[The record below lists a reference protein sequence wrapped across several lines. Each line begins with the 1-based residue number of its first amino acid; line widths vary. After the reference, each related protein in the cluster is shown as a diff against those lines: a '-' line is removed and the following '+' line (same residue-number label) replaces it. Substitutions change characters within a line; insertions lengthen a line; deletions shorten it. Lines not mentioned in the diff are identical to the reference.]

1 MPRIPY
7 LDIEQATPEYRDM
20 LKGRYDL
27 NLYRMLPHATTIAPG
42 FLRMGGA
49 ILRESAIDPQLRE
62 IAILRVGFLS
72 HASYEVHQHKRVA
85 RKIGLSDAKITALEN
100 DPESPVFSA
109 LEKLVIRYTDEVVK
123 HVKASDALFNELLA
137 QLDNRRMAELT
148 LTIGFYMAVSRFLE
162 NFEVEIEPQP
172 PVSETPVAYSSN

>member
-1 MPRIPY
+1 
-7 LDIEQATPEYRDM
+7 
-20 LKGRYDL
+20 
-27 NLYRMLPHATTIAPG
+27 MLPHATTIAPG

-49 ILRESAIDPQLRE
+49 ILRESALDPLLRE

-72 HASYEVHQHKRVA
+72 GASYEVHQHKRVA
-85 RKIGLSDAKITALEN
+85 RNVGMSNAKIVALEH
-100 DPESPVFSA
+100 DPQSKVFSA
-109 LEKLVIRYTDEVVK
+109 LEALVIRYTDEVVK
-123 HVKASDALFNELLA
+123 NVKALDSLFGELLA

-172 PVSETPVAYSSN
+172 PTAETPVSYSAN